1 MNISSAKSQYLL
13 QIERSNKPK
22 ATYGNRFRIALK
34 TEKAESQAKDAAT
47 DGLESKD
54 TMQASSTPS
63 YTLTKE
69 MEALYR
75 EMYGKPYKED
85 DPYKLE
91 EESDEEEKLSVDE
104 AEIASRKNGL
114 FFTESTRADKDTP
127 VIDFA
132 DYMVENGYF
141 SSKEELMDYIRTGNM
156 PDNDENQWKL

>member
-1 MNISSAKSQYLL
+1 MNNNISSSKSPYLL

-34 TEKAESQAKDAAT
+34 TEKAESKAKDAST
-47 DGLESKD
+47 DGLDSKD

-69 MEALYR
+69 MEALFR
-75 EMYGKPYKED
+75 EIHGKPYKTD
-85 DPYKLE
+85 DPYELE
-91 EESDEEEKLSVDE
+91 ESEEEEKLSVED

-114 FFTESTRADKDTP
+114 FFTESSRLDKNTP
-127 VIDFA
+127 VVSFA

-141 SSKEELMDYIRTGNM
+141 SDKKELMDLHSVIRI
-156 PDNDENQWKL
+156 K